1 MSTPETVQ
9 VTKEL
14 FIIMIGYLQNK
25 NRKDSPVVNEKK
37 EKKLRKNSAVSHI
50 STEIEVD
57 SVRWIFN

>member
-9 VTKEL
+9 VAKDL

-37 EKKLRKNSAVSHI
+37 EKN
-50 STEIEVD
+50 
-57 SVRWIFN
+57 

>member
-9 VTKEL
+9 VAKEL

-25 NRKDSPVVNEKK
+25 NRKDSPVVH
-37 EKKLRKNSAVSHI
+37 EKKLKKSSAVSHI

>member
-1 MSTPETVQ
+1 MSTPETGQ
-9 VTKEL
+9 VAKEL

-37 EKKLRKNSAVSHI
+37 LKNLRETSAVSHI